1 MLYHLGGN
9 RPWVEKV
16 IDIIDHGIAPPEG
29 SEVVQVHMVRCVCD
43 DLIQAQ
49 KLGADVIGC
58 EGV

>member
-1 MLYHLGGN
+1 LGGN

-16 IDIIDHGIAPPEG
+16 IDIIDDGIAPPEG

-49 KLGADVIGC
+49 KLGADVVGC
-58 EGV
+58 EDV